1 MDRYFAETL
10 PENKADLVKQ
20 LRDEGKFV
28 CFIGDSINDAIALKT
43 AQISIS
49 LKGASS
55 AATDTAQIILMDGT
69 LNHLENLFKLS
80 DEFENTMHTNF
91 LSTIV
96 PGIICVGGVYFL
108 HFGLAAGMVT
118 YYIGSS
124 VGLSNSLLPL
134 VKHQE
139 DSKSE

>member
-1 MDRYFAETL
+1 LQVFFSF
-10 PENKADLVKQ
+10 PP
-20 LRDEGKFV
+20 
-28 CFIGDSINDAIALKT
+28 
-43 AQISIS
+43 
-49 LKGASS
+49 
-55 AATDTAQIILMDGT
+55 
-69 LNHLENLFKLS
+69 

-96 PGIICVGGVYFL
+96 PGIICIGGVYFL